1 MQRKA
6 GRASGAKR
14 REKKATREDKLRAM
28 SSKKKELARL
38 RSIADAGLEAFGPR
52 TGQKFSYE
60 RAVAVAVCLCTI
72 FLMLPAAMVST
83 VIKTVAQVEHLR
95 WTKVKEVWTKLEAG
109 YDAGNI
115 PDALDEY
122 LDVQDGRTGNSEL
135 QIEMQSL
142 VAAHYGMIDTFIQDD
157 LIQESIPVTASSV
170 QSIIRDKLQID
181 VSQRTCSRVLKRLGY
196 RYGKLRKQM
205 LLTRTRKLRIRKFLM
220 DYARAKKLE
229 AAGTH
234 IIVNMDE
241 SFVHTRH
248 ARTMGYHL
256 GREAEGIVNNAFLHN
271 TDDGRQGES
280 TDSRGQ
286 RLIILHAMTKD
297 GLLFGDAAQKARGIS
312 ETAIGTDYE
321 NAEWVFQADA
331 RVKDYHKNM
340 DGFMFSNW
348 LEHMLLP
355 AFKAKYPDKTMILF
369 MDNAPYH
376 RPIPANGISV
386 SKTSRKAD
394 LLPELHALGITE
406 VTVDRGGQPV
416 TFGADTFEDRGG
428 PNAPTCAELAAKINE
443 VAAEQCPELLLDMTT
458 ALSQAH
464 GFELLWGAPY
474 NPKFAAVELLWA
486 FSKNRVAREY
496 SPSRSLTATATD
508 LYTAWYGGET
518 RRTKK
523 VLEPFTATTAY
534 KFQVRA
540 EVEMNRWIELHGGDV
555 GLSGTV
561 GDLTDTGVPGD
572 AADNACSGG
581 DSDVEDGDY
590 ADDGMGDAA
599 AELDD

>member
-1 MQRKA
+1 
-6 GRASGAKR
+6 
-14 REKKATREDKLRAM
+14 
-28 SSKKKELARL
+28 
-38 RSIADAGLEAFGPR
+38 
-52 TGQKFSYE
+52 
-60 RAVAVAVCLCTI
+60 
-72 FLMLPAAMVST
+72 MLPAAMVST

-286 RLIILHAMTKD
+286 RLIFLHAMTKD

-331 RVKDYHKNM
+331 RVKDYHK
-340 DGFMFSNW
+340 
-348 LEHMLLP
+348 
-355 AFKAKYPDKTMILF
+355 
-369 MDNAPYH
+369 
-376 RPIPANGISV
+376 
-386 SKTSRKAD
+386 
-394 LLPELHALGITE
+394 
-406 VTVDRGGQPV
+406 
-416 TFGADTFEDRGG
+416 
-428 PNAPTCAELAAKINE
+428 
-443 VAAEQCPELLLDMTT
+443 
-458 ALSQAH
+458 
-464 GFELLWGAPY
+464 
-474 NPKFAAVELLWA
+474 
-486 FSKNRVAREY
+486 
-496 SPSRSLTATATD
+496 
-508 LYTAWYGGET
+508 
-518 RRTKK
+518 
-523 VLEPFTATTAY
+523 TAY